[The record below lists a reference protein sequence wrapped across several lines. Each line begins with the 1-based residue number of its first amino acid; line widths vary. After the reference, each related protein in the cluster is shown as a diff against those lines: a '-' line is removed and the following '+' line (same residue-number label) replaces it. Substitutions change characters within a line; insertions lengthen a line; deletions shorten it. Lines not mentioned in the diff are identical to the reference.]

1 MLLKAV
7 VFLPFNKETTMSKN
21 IHDTLSPSATV
32 TADPFLTDSAY
43 RHEARQALNVHLEAC
58 YDALQHAGVTPPEWP
73 ALDDKTVSGLAA
85 QMLWLNR
92 WIVSFDPSAMKP
104 HLSPVPVNAFIL
116 TKEQIQK
123 NIKDILP
130 GYRLIEKSLYEQ
142 LTAKEEGKPRLNV
155 DFSHRIVQGD
165 DLEDELL
172 ETLSVN
178 LSGLVGMVGA
188 LAQLL
193 QTTEE
198 NKLCAS
204 IAGCMEQELNH
215 FDALVA
221 VAFQEKVDEEVI
233 AKLNV
238 SLKELYEMNGVLIE
252 SLGNSEKDR
261 FGSRLAAAVDQK
273 LQDSRA
279 LLEAYIK
286 QSQLAAEANKA
297 GAE

>member
-1 MLLKAV
+1 
-7 VFLPFNKETTMSKN
+7 MSKN

-92 WIVSFDPSAMKP
+92 WIISFDPGTMKP

-130 GYRLIEKSLYEQ
+130 GYRLIEKPLYEQ

-155 DFSHRIVQGD
+155 DFSHRIVHGGD
-165 DLEDELL
+165 IEDELL
-172 ETLSVN
+172 DTLSTIGG
-178 LSGLVGMVGA
+178 GLIGMVG
-188 LAQLL
+188 LLVQLL
-193 QTTEE
+193 HTSED

-204 IAGCMEQELNH
+204 IASGMDQELNH
-215 FDALVA
+215 FDAVLV
-221 VAFQEKVDEEVI
+221 VAFQEKVDEGLIE
-233 AKLNV
+233 KLNA
-238 SLKELYEMNGVLIE
+238 SLKDLIE
-252 SLGNSEKDR
+252 MSRVLMESLSNSEKDR
-261 FGSRLAAAVDQK
+261 FGLHVAEVIDQK
-273 LQDSRA
+273 LLDSRA
-279 LLEAYIK
+279 LLEAY
-286 QSQLAAEANKA
+286 ANQNQTA
-297 GAE
+297 VGGVE